1 MVYHSSIGSYFF
13 FLSGTENN
21 GVNYNLQAADSLKH
35 KITASDNSVAVKGK
49 NGFILFYR
57 WRKDVSKM

>member
-57 WRKDVSKM
+57 